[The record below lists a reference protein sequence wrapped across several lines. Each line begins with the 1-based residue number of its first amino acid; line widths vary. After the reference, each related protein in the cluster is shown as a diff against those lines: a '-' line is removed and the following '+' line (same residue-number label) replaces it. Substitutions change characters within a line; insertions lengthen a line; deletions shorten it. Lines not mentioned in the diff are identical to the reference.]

1 MPALL
6 ACAVHMAVS
15 PPDLCSAV
23 AASVGPSPVTYM
35 QVYPTGQPP
44 TSLFALPTAPSAL
57 DPCLT

>member
-6 ACAVHMAVS
+6 ACAVHMAIP

-35 QVYPTGQPP
+35 QAHSMGQPP
-44 TSLFALPTAPSAL
+44 TSLFALPHSTI
-57 DPCLT
+57 CT